1 MVNRVEPVVTLT
13 GEASSWYDEGMKSLT
28 YQVLIKRQ
36 EEGGYGVFVPAL
48 PGCVTWGRTFEE
60 AVNLARDAIKA
71 YVASL
76 RKRGEPIP
84 EDHTQATVSLGI
96 SVRFPTRA

>member
-1 MVNRVEPVVTLT
+1 VGTLT
-13 GEASSWYDEGMKSLT
+13 DGLSSWYDEDMKSLT

-48 PGCVTWGRTFEE
+48 PGCVSWGNTFED
-60 AVNLARDAIKA
+60 AVRMGRDAIKG

-84 EDHTQATVSLGI
+84 VDHSESTVALGI
-96 SVRFPTRA
+96 SVRVPARA